1 MSRIPERVLL
11 DTNLIIDLQR
21 RNPVAVSFY
30 QQLTRA
36 HLVVSGISYLEV
48 AVGEFR
54 TDPRAEQ
61 SLNKLF
67 FLYRI
72 VPFTNPM
79 ILRAVRIATRLG
91 REALSMGNDIAIA
104 ATAIE
109 ESRTLLTHNLEDFRR
124 IKGLKVLDWF
134 DLA

>member
-1 MSRIPERVLL
+1 MKRIPENVLL

-30 QQLTRA
+30 QRLRRP
-36 HLVVSGISYLEV
+36 HLVVSGITYLEV

-67 FLYRI
+67 FLYR
-72 VPFTNPM
+72 VLPFTNPM
-79 ILRAVRIATRLG
+79 IIRAGRIATRLG
-91 REALSMGNDIAIA
+91 RDALNMGNDIAIA
-104 ATAIE
+104 ATAME
-109 ESRTLLTHNLEDFRR
+109 EGRTLLTHNLEDFQKIR
-124 IKGLKVLDWF
+124 GLKVLDWF
-134 DLA
+134 ELA

>member
-1 MSRIPERVLL
+1 MTRLPDKVLL

-30 QQLTRA
+30 QRLNRSQ
-36 HLVVSGISYLEV
+36 LVVSGITYLEV

-72 VPFTNPM
+72 IPLTNPM
-79 ILRAVRIATRLG
+79 IIRAGRIATRLG
-91 REALSMGNDIAIA
+91 RDALNMGNDIAIA

-109 ESRTLLTHNLEDFRR
+109 EDRTLLTHNLEDFRK

-134 DLA
+134 ELV